1 MARLNLVLI
10 NQPYEVQV
18 FVRYKLTDGS
28 FDTMVAVV
36 DTGADT
42 CLFPLRWLEVAEHTI
57 LDKEVVLEQAG
68 IAKQSFE
75 AVEAEIILYC
85 EDSQGNE
92 SAPMKVRAWFAE
104 TTKVILGFRDVLD
117 RAKLYIDYQ
126 ESRTGWIDL

>member
-18 FVRYKLTDGS
+18 FVRFKLRDGN

-36 DTGADT
+36 DTGADI
-42 CLFPLRWLEVAEHTI
+42 CLFPRRWLETAEHTI
-57 LDKEVVLEQAG
+57 LDKDIVLEQAG
-68 IAKQSFE
+68 IAKQAFE
-75 AVEAEIILYC
+75 AIEAEITLYC
-85 EDSQGNE
+85 EDALGNE
-92 SAPMKVRAWFAE
+92 STPIKVRAWFAD

-126 ESRTGWIDL
+126 ETRTGWIDL